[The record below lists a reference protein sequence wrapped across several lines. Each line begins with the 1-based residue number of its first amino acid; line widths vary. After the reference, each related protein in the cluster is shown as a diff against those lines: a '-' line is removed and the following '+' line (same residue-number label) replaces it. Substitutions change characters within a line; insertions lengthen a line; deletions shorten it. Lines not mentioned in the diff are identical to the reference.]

1 MKREYLTLSVSQTKN
16 LGKKLA
22 RELSNSLP
30 KEKAII
36 IALEGELGSGKT
48 TFLQGFAKGLGIKDK
63 ILSPT
68 FVLMKKY
75 QIPNTKYQFYHID
88 CYRIKKPKELL
99 TLGFEEIISNPKNI
113 VAIEWAEKVAKLL
126 PKENIVL
133 DFRIKVGKEREIKI
147 KFIS

>member
-36 IALEGELGSGKT
+36 IALEGELGSGK
-48 TFLQGFAKGLGIKDK
+48 
-63 ILSPT
+63 
-68 FVLMKKY
+68 
-75 QIPNTKYQFYHID
+75 
-88 CYRIKKPKELL
+88 
-99 TLGFEEIISNPKNI
+99 ISNPKNI